1 MFELGYFVF
10 LRSIHDASHHAALC
24 SDHAASVTTE
34 VGEQASKIYFS
45 SIFSGTKWS
54 FSGFLIA
61 GPEFLLTGTKF
72 CISEETGAGKLW
84 FFSER
89 KERMFKK
96 LRRFQKTHLQLR
108 KSIFRQGTE
117 KGPIGN

>member
-1 MFELGYFVF
+1 MLLPAQTMVRLSPQKRVSLGNGV
-10 LRSIHDASHHAALC
+10 
-24 SDHAASVTTE
+24 
-34 VGEQASKIYFS
+34 QKASKIYFS
-45 SIFSGTKWS
+45 SISSGTKWS
-54 FSGFLIA
+54 SAGFLIA

-108 KSIFRQGTE
+108 KSIFRKGTE
-117 KGPIGN
+117 KGPMGN